1 MTRCRNNLPALTASE
16 KSAECIMYRQL
27 LRVTTLV
34 PPRDAAHHTARYGT
48 IKLLWLFGHSQ
59 DAGSATPAGG
69 RLDRVHT
76 PLMKPQRLMYSP
88 TRSRRLNEMLGLI
101 VLVVA
106 GLLLLALVSYTPSD
120 PSFNSVG
127 DGAGTHLAHNWTGLV
142 GAYSADL
149 LLQTLGIAIFFVP
162 LALLRIGL
170 SWIRSQRVGST
181 KAKVAG
187 ILLWLIFAPAL
198 IALMPG
204 EMLWRHALP
213 ISGIEGTILAGGLI
227 HFVNYPGAMILC
239 GLMVALSLYLTTTF
253 LLANAGSWFTAHF
266 GFIRSLSDRYA
277 AWKSKRRGAADEEFD
292 EAFASKREIAAA
304 MARKQEAGEG
314 DAARNGSLLSSFFG
328 WFGRRNRKQ
337 EDESDA
343 TVSQGPEV
351 NDEPASVWQTMPRTL
366 VDAAPMTGLHVAAAA
381 AAPYAAQLA
390 AAAAPLRSAQ
400 AAGAVETPS
409 AAEVEDDG
417 WLNAPERRTPPP
429 ILAMPKASHVA
440 MPEPPPAR
448 IPTLKPVQTVGLPPM
463 PSPMQ
468 DIAAQNIAFGKRADA
483 DQRAVAITP
492 KSVRGYKLP
501 PSSLLYKSEE
511 HAQVRENELREEA
524 RVLVEK
530 CGEFGV
536 DGSVEQ
542 INPGPVVTTFEFRP
556 DAGVKYSRVTGL
568 ADDLCLA
575 MAAESIL
582 IERMPGKSTVGIQV
596 PNHER
601 ETIWLRDVVEC
612 ENFAQSKSKLAIAL
626 GKDISGR
633 IVIGDLASMPHVL
646 IAGST
651 GSGKSVAI
659 NAMIMSVLFK
669 STPEQVRMILVDP
682 KRVELGM
689 YEGIPHLFTPII
701 TEAKLA
707 ANALRN
713 AVREMERRLKLL
725 AANHVRN
732 IDQFNKLFEN
742 GSEYLFADVNQ
753 EPLPYIMII
762 IDELADLMMLDRA
775 NVEEAITRLAQMAR
789 AVGIHLVLATQRP
802 SVDVITGLI
811 KANVPTRMSFRL
823 ATKVDSRTII
833 DSNGA
838 ESLLGRGDMLF
849 LPPGTSRLQRVHA
862 PFVTEKEIAAVTE
875 FWKAQGEAE
884 YVHGFLEGPKDEK
897 SSEGGSSGDGE
908 EDDALFDDAVRLV
921 FEFGKAS
928 TSLLQRRLRIG
939 YGRAAHL
946 IDMMERDGLV
956 GPADGS
962 KPREIL
968 KSPSYFSEVDASTR

>member
-1 MTRCRNNLPALTASE
+1 
-16 KSAECIMYRQL
+16 
-27 LRVTTLV
+27 
-34 PPRDAAHHTARYGT
+34 
-48 IKLLWLFGHSQ
+48 
-59 DAGSATPAGG
+59 
-69 RLDRVHT
+69 
-76 PLMKPQRLMYSP
+76 MKPNRLSIAP
-88 TRSRRLNEMLGLI
+88 TRNRRLNEMLGLVVI
-101 VLVVA
+101 VVA
-106 GLLLLALVSYTPSD
+106 GLLLLSLLTYTPSD
-120 PSFNSVG
+120 PSLDSVSSV
-127 DGAGTHLAHNWTGLV
+127 AGPHAVHNWAGAF
-142 GAYSADL
+142 GAYLSDL
-149 LLQTLGIAIFFVP
+149 LLQSLGIAVAFIPVV
-162 LALLRIGL
+162 LLSIGI
-170 SWIRSQRVGST
+170 SWLRSRPVGS
-181 KAKVAG
+181 G
-187 ILLWLIFAPAL
+187 MSRLSGLLLWLVFAPAT
-198 IALMPG
+198 IALLPFSLHYKHAVPIAGLEGRLLCDALVKNLNLPG
-204 EMLWRHALP
+204 
-213 ISGIEGTILAGGLI
+213 TT
-227 HFVNYPGAMILC
+227 ILC
-239 GLMVALSLYLTTTF
+239 GLMVLLSLYLATSFTLT
-253 LLANAGSWFTAHF
+253 NAREWFASHF
-266 GFIRSLSDRYA
+266 GFLSILSNGIA
-277 AWKSKRRGAADEEFD
+277 TRRQRHQEANVDG
-292 EAFASKREIAAA
+292 AFASYQPSAAPA
-304 MARKQEAGEG
+304 PEEPAQAT
-314 DAARNGSLLSSFFG
+314 ANGSILSSFFH
-328 WFGRRNRKQ
+328 WFGRRKREVEELM
-337 EDESDA
+337 EDETPTA
-343 TVSQGPEV
+343 T
-351 NDEPASVWQTMPRTL
+351 EPPSMWETMPRTH
-366 VDAAPMTGLHVAAAA
+366 VDAADAAGINVAAAA
-381 AAPYAAQLA
+381 VAPYSAELA
-390 AAAAPLRSAQ
+390 AAAAPIRTSGELPFVAQ
-400 AAGAVETPS
+400 QQQ
-409 AAEVEDDG
+409 DD
-417 WLNAPERRTPPP
+417 WLNAPERHTPAP
-429 ILAMPKASHVA
+429 ILPKPQLV
-440 MPEPPPAR
+440 P
-448 IPTLKPVQTVGLPPM
+448 KPVPAQSMPAM
-463 PSPMQ
+463 PSPTANIR
-468 DIAAQNIAFGKRADA
+468 DQNIAFGERADA
-483 DQRAVAITP
+483 NQLAVTILP
-492 KSVRGYKLP
+492 KSIRGYKLP
-501 PSSLLYKSEE
+501 PSSLLYHSEE
-511 HAQVRENELREEA
+511 HAQVREDELRAEA

-530 CGEFGV
+530 CAEFGV
-536 DGSVEQ
+536 DGNVEQ

-556 DAGVKYSRVTGL
+556 DAGVKYARVTGL

-596 PNHER
+596 PNRER

-612 ENFAQSKSKLAIAL
+612 ESFAQSKSRLAIAL

-633 IVIGDLASMPHVL
+633 IVTGDLASMPHVL

-659 NAMIMSVLFK
+659 NAMIMSVLYK

-732 IDQFNKLFEN
+732 IDQFNKLFDH
-742 GSEYLFADVNQ
+742 GSEYLFEDVNQ
-753 EPLPYIMII
+753 EPLPYIMIV

-875 FWKAQGEAE
+875 FWRAQGQAE
-884 YVHGFLEGPKDEK
+884 YVEGFLEGPKDEK
-897 SSEGGSSGDGE
+897 GSGEGGSANDGD
-908 EDDALFDDAVRLV
+908 DNDPMFDDAVRLV

-946 IDMMERDGLV
+946 IDLMERDGLV

-968 KSPSYFSEVDASTR
+968 KAPTYYSEVDAALR

>member
-1 MTRCRNNLPALTASE
+1 MKAIR
-16 KSAECIMYRQL
+16 
-27 LRVTTLV
+27 LV
-34 PPRDAAHHTARYGT
+34 ST
-48 IKLLWLFGHSQ
+48 
-59 DAGSATPAGG
+59 
-69 RLDRVHT
+69 
-76 PLMKPQRLMYSP
+76 P
-88 TRSRRLNEMLGLI
+88 TRNRRLNEIIGMV
-101 VLVVA
+101 VLVA
-106 GLLLLALVSYTPSD
+106 AALLLLALASYTPTD
-120 PSFNSVG
+120 PSFNTVG
-127 DGAGTHLAHNWTGLV
+127 HYVTGRPAHNWTGMV
-142 GAYSADL
+142 GAYLADAM
-149 LLQTLGIAIFFVP
+149 LQLIGVAAFFLPLVLGRLGICWMRSRPAGSP
-162 LALLRIGL
+162 LAKTIGL
-170 SWIRSQRVGST
+170 VMWV
-181 KAKVAG
+181 V
-187 ILLWLIFAPAL
+187 FAPAA
-198 IALMPG
+198 IALLPG
-204 EMLWRHALP
+204 TMLWRSSLP
-213 ISGIEGTILAGGLI
+213 VEGTEGRLLADFMVHYL
-227 HFVNYPGAMILC
+227 NLPGAAIVLT
-239 GLMVALSLYLTTTF
+239 LMVAVSLYLATTF
-253 LLANAGSWFTAHF
+253 TFNTAREWATIRFGFVQRLWDWWVQRRSRRAGSE
-266 GFIRSLSDRYA
+266 A
-277 AWKSKRRGAADEEFD
+277 ATEEYG
-292 EAFASKREIAAA
+292 SKREQADARARRARELVEEAERRRQEPRNTTLLSGLFGWLSRKKQVEPISLAQEEMAAA
-304 MARKQEAGEG
+304 A
-314 DAARNGSLLSSFFG
+314 
-328 WFGRRNRKQ
+328 
-337 EDESDA
+337 
-343 TVSQGPEV
+343 P
-351 NDEPASVWQTMPRTL
+351 PASIFQAMPRTL
-366 VDAAPMTGLHVAAAA
+366 VDAPPVTAYSTAAAA
-381 AAPYAAQLA
+381 VAPFAEVLA
-390 AAAAPLRSAQ
+390 KAAAPVHAIDDESNFSERGLRFDPEDRREELPLQ
-400 AAGAVETPS
+400 APAPLRAAKKTVEEPRAS
-409 AAEVEDDG
+409 FPAAPAPLPDG
-417 WLNAPERRTPPP
+417 
-429 ILAMPKASHVA
+429 IS
-440 MPEPPPAR
+440 
-448 IPTLKPVQTVGLPPM
+448 
-463 PSPMQ
+463 
-468 DIAAQNIAFGKRADA
+468 FGKRADA
-483 DQRAVAITP
+483 DIKPVTIVP

-501 PSSLLYKSEE
+501 PSSLLYRSEE
-511 HAQVRENELREEA
+511 HAVVREEALREEA

-530 CGEFGV
+530 SAEFGV
-536 DGSVEQ
+536 DGQVTQ
-542 INPGPVVTTFEFRP
+542 INPGPVVTTFEFKP
-556 DAGVKYSRVTGL
+556 EAGVKVARITGL

-612 ENFAQSKSKLAIAL
+612 ESFAQSKSKLAIAL
-626 GKDISGR
+626 GKDINGR
-633 IVIGDLASMPHVL
+633 IVTADLASMPHVL

-732 IDQFNKLFEN
+732 IDQFNKLFDH
-742 GSEYLFADVNQ
+742 GSEYLFEDVNQ
-753 EPLPYIMII
+753 EPLPYIIII

-775 NVEEAITRLAQMAR
+775 NVEESITRLAQMAR

-838 ESLLGRGDMLF
+838 ESLLGRGDMLY
-849 LPPGTSRLQRVHA
+849 LPPGTSRVQRVHA
-862 PFVTEKEIAAVTE
+862 PFVTEKEISAVTE

-884 YVHGFLEGPKDEK
+884 YVHGFLEGPKEDTGK
-897 SSEGGSSGDGE
+897 DNDGGGVEGDNN
-908 EDDALFDDAVRLV
+908 DPMYDDAVRLV

-946 IDMMERDGLV
+946 IDLMYNDGLV

-968 KSPSYFSEVDASTR
+968 KSPNWISEVDAAIR